1 MAAEPETATEDEKQ
15 EEEIDIDLNDPNV
28 DAAATKIQAGFRGHK
43 ARKEIKE
50 QKVELYVFDQLFS
63 GEIKSVYAPDNFLG
77 KGNFFWNFLLSCSS
91 LVF

>member
-1 MAAEPETATEDEKQ
+1 MVFQKWNKLIFRDSQSNEAVATEPETATEEDEKP

-50 QKVELYVFDQLFS
+50 QKVKLYVFTQCFQEKL
-63 GEIKSVYAPDNFLG
+63 
-77 KGNFFWNFLLSCSS
+77 
-91 LVF
+91 

>member
-1 MAAEPETATEDEKQ
+1 MATEPETATEEDEKP

-50 QKVELYVFDQLFS
+50 QKVKLFICAQIFS
-63 GEIKSVYAPDNFLG
+63 GGITISFPPENSQKEISMEV
-77 KGNFFWNFLLSCSS
+77 S
-91 LVF
+91 

>member
-50 QKVELYVFDQLFS
+50 QKVQLYVFDQLFS
-63 GEIKSVYAPDNFLG
+63 GEIKSVYALTISLA
-77 KGNFFWNFLLSCSS
+77 KKISSEISCCSAA
-91 LVF
+91 V